1 MDNNQFMIY
10 DDFLYSLYTA
20 EDEESRI
27 RDLLLYLRM
36 LIPSSYASLL
46 TSDPDLNE
54 PNFTGVYCDP
64 IPFTPAEERY
74 VELYRQDPVLWNLY
88 SKVSVVLKES
98 DLLDDER
105 RLSDP
110 IYRECYHAFRVYDT
124 VQLSIVYRRKFLG
137 VITLF
142 HTREDPPF
150 SEDDIALLKS
160 LSRHLNYAFSRPTS
174 GTSSTE
180 APAVDPAKIPE
191 GEHLTPRENEIL
203 GLIYRMKTNAEICD
217 HLRITDNTLQKHLQ
231 NIYRKLNISSRLEL
245 FRFRL

>member
-20 EDEESRI
+20 EDEERRI

-46 TSDPDLNE
+46 TSDPDLEE

-64 IPFTPAEERY
+64 IRFTPAEERY
-74 VELYRQDPVLWNLY
+74 VGMYRQDPILWNLY
-88 SKVSVVLKES
+88 SKASVVLKES
-98 DLLDDER
+98 DLLNDEQ
-105 RLSDP
+105 RLSDV
-110 IYRECYHAFRVYDT
+110 IYRECYRVWQVYDT
-124 VQLSIVYRRKFLG
+124 VQLSIVYRRKFFG
-137 VITLF
+137 VVTLF

-160 LSRHLNYAFSRPTS
+160 LSRHLNYAFSRPAP
-174 GTSSTE
+174 GSSSLE
-180 APAVDPAKIPE
+180 IPAVDLTKIPE

-203 GLIYRMKTNAEICD
+203 GLIYRMKTNQEICEQ
-217 HLRITDNTLQKHLQ
+217 LRITDNTLQKHLQ